1 MREWEIK
8 IIYDNGVLKTR
19 ISDRD
24 AFGDPFFGVWTYN
37 FCVSK
42 LKNRKNRKTIEIIV
56 PVLSLFLS
64 YFFSLFSPYFS
75 VFFPIFFLFL
85 LIFFE

>member
-42 LKNRKNRKTIEIIV
+42 LKNRKNRKNRKTIEIIV

-64 YFFSLFSPYFS
+64 
-75 VFFPIFFLFL
+75 
-85 LIFFE
+85 

>member
-24 AFGDPFFGVWTYN
+24 AFGDPFFGVWKYN

-42 LKNRKNRKTIEIIV
+42 IKNRKKKEKIGKQ
-56 PVLSLFLS
+56 
-64 YFFSLFSPYFS
+64 
-75 VFFPIFFLFL
+75 
-85 LIFFE
+85 